1 MQDRHLP
8 TALAFTWRTGQRLAS
23 VREETGASAAGEASL
38 FQGGGGIGPQ
48 AVVAVFF
55 VRRSRGHSWSAS
67 LLVDISARFSLEMLT
82 STTRCR
88 SHEGRGRAAERGRR
102 RGASS
107 RAVMQ
112 GSKTGCRVRSDGDG
126 PEEVGGSSAGVGA
139 RPCVVDLDLTI
150 GVASMTC
157 VQRRWETGLRYRSR
171 RGGGQAWV
179 DVEKRGLSVVSSSSC
194 CARGFKTGE
203 VVCVVGEP

>member
-1 MQDRHLP
+1 MFKIVYLP

-23 VREETGASAAGEASL
+23 VRATGASAAGEASL
-38 FQGGGGIGPQ
+38 FQGGGISPQ

-55 VRRSRGHSWSAS
+55 VRRSRWQSWSAS
-67 LLVDISARFSLEMLT
+67 LLFGISTRSSFELST

-88 SHEGRGRAAERGRR
+88 SHEGHGRAAERGRR
-102 RGASS
+102 GSSS

-112 GSKTGCRVRSDGDG
+112 GSKTGCRVQSDGDG
-126 PEEVGGSSAGVGA
+126 PEEVGGSSVGVGA
-139 RPCVVDLDLTI
+139 RPCAVDLDLTI

-157 VQRRWETGLRYRSR
+157 VQRSWEMGLRYRSR
-171 RGGGQAWV
+171 RGGGQAWI

-194 CARGFKTGE
+194 CARGFKTG
-203 VVCVVGEP
+203 